1 MFRHFGP
8 YDINTFN
15 FKHGET
21 KFGGMFAYPE
31 AAGGMKEVRRSKP
44 ELLSDQQIAMT
55 WVGMCTAKACG
66 VTLSLIHI

>member
-1 MFRHFGP
+1 
-8 YDINTFN
+8 
-15 FKHGET
+15 
-21 KFGGMFAYPE
+21 MFAYPE

-66 VTLSLIHI
+66 VTDARIFK